1 MKMCDSAQVPAQS
14 STRPSPGHS
23 VPEAYRGQ
31 PGAAGLGQS
40 PTSHP
45 GSGNRPQQRDCG
57 IDRAGQGTHQ
67 GLLHAAGVPVPKGR
81 PVDDVVD
88 AWAAACEIGLP
99 VVVKPRDGNQGKG
112 VTVNIESRE
121 HLEIAYAAATEFRED
136 IMVERFIPGHDFR
149 LLVIGD
155 RMVAAA
161 RRDPPH
167 VIGDGVSTIVQL
179 CRQGQ
184 QRPAQRHRPLNLL
197 TRIRLDESRSRAL
210 PSRVLT
216 RIQCRQWAPVSCCG
230 TMPT

>member
-1 MKMCDSAQVPAQS
+1 MVVEYTEEAVGRLAFRWPRSCAAPQPPTRPLRSTKPSERIRELDEDVRLGPVPAQS

-112 VTVNIESRE
+112 
-121 HLEIAYAAATEFRED
+121 
-136 IMVERFIPGHDFR
+136 
-149 LLVIGD
+149 
-155 RMVAAA
+155 
-161 RRDPPH
+161 
-167 VIGDGVSTIVQL
+167 
-179 CRQGQ
+179 
-184 QRPAQRHRPLNLL
+184 RHRQHRKP
-197 TRIRLDESRSRAL
+197 RA
-210 PSRVLT
+210 P
-216 RIQCRQWAPVSCCG
+216 
-230 TMPT
+230 